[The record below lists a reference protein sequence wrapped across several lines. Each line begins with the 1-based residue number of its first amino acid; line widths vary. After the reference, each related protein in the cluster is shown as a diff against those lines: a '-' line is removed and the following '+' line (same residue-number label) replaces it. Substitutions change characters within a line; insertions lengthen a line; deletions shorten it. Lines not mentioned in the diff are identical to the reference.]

1 MAISSKIEEI
11 LLEITKNAGNISD
24 SLEKGIG
31 NIEVPGS
38 AIYEINN
45 LLSTAQTGYPYFGI
59 VETDPLGFLASYGA
73 TTDRYNVSF
82 SSGTVSYNGSLIQ
95 LTQQKVPIKKEFLKN
110 YYLTGSGSTAYKYG
124 ITVGLPL
131 EEAQKSIQT
140 FNTKVS
146 AASSTGSTMVFIS
159 DSISAESIGFPLEA
173 HVGSVYLRFSS
184 LNTDKTALFIDT
196 TYYTSAGYG
205 VLPSNISVD
214 TPVKYVFQP
223 RLKYIT
229 GFPIET
235 VSEDPE
241 AFIYYPPLPST
252 WLPVAKILI
261 KSPDDPIVAG
271 SGNSAWTR
279 TVVDMPT
286 STSSNLILGDSADVQ
301 DVTTACNSAI
311 KNLQAYRNDISISN
325 IVNAVTS
332 YSAAIANVEGYTINK
347 YWSLQPFRPT
357 QYYSKGLS
365 FSGLERFEFPENFT
379 RAYYNIN
386 STDLQ
391 HTFAIFR
398 GDLVTYNSPVIG
410 TSSIASTD
418 LTLGIIASSANISS
432 LQPGTQI
439 YGVTAVRTVEG
450 TDYVETVPT
459 YVSAVSL
466 NTTTGNYLSELS
478 WQGSGITN
486 ALFYHVYK
494 RPSLSTET
502 IEKRLTIVDDI
513 QYPAYNSLTPVT
525 DNSNLNL
532 SQYTALKFTTA
543 EDCYIGGV
551 SVKLGLNAPNQTSSL
566 GSTGLNFN
574 IYADNSGNPNY
585 SGLLTEQAVLDYSDI
600 LEGSAT
606 YTVRFPSGINITSGS
621 SYWVVINKPVD
632 FTTGAGTTD
641 IRIRYINSGSGLAKT
656 LNATFDGSSSWSS
669 VTGQGYLKLRG
680 YLDDGSIVGESFKRG
695 IKFTGRTSNS
705 SRRLSVYVPP
715 VDDITDKTGLIFNGS
730 SVAIASTTD
739 KNIKNELV
747 VSVTAKL
754 GENGIEKTMS
764 VTVPQ
769 GTARDRRFLL
779 GESTD
784 LFDRVTNVVVSPG
797 TSLRRIS
804 NGPILWDIYDL
815 ITVETE
821 P

>member
-31 NIEVPGS
+31 SVEVPGS

-45 LLSTAQTGYPYFGI
+45 LLTTAQNGYPYFGI
-59 VETDPLGFLASYGA
+59 VETIPLGFLASYGA
-73 TTDRYNVSF
+73 TTDRYNVIF
-82 SSGTVSYNGSLIQ
+82 SSGTVSYNGSLIS
-95 LTQQKVPIKKEFLKN
+95 LSQQKIPIKKEFLKN

-124 ITVGLPL
+124 VTIGLPL
-131 EEAQKSIQT
+131 EEAQKAIQT
-140 FNTKVS
+140 FNTTVS
-146 AASSTGSTMVFIS
+146 TASATGDTVIYIT

-173 HVGSVYLRFSS
+173 HVGSVYLRFSG
-184 LNTDKTALFIDT
+184 LNTEKTALFIDT
-196 TYYTSAGYG
+196 NYYTSAGYG
-205 VLPSNISVD
+205 LLPSNITAD
-214 TPVKYVFQP
+214 TPVKYIFQP

-229 GFPIET
+229 GFPVET

-241 AFIYYPPLPST
+241 AFIYYPPMPST

-261 KSPDDPIVAG
+261 KSPDNPIVAG
-271 SGNSAWTR
+271 TGNSAWVR
-279 TVVDMPT
+279 TVIDMPT

-301 DVTTACNSAI
+301 DVVSACSSSI
-311 KNLQAYRNDISISN
+311 KNLQAYKNDISIAN
-325 IVNAVTS
+325 IINAVTS
-332 YSAAIANVEGYTINK
+332 YSAALANIEGYTINK

-379 RAYYNIN
+379 KAYFNIN
-386 STDLQ
+386 SSDLQ
-391 HTFAIFR
+391 HTFATFR

-418 LTLGIIASSANISS
+418 LTLGIIAASANVST

-459 YVSAVSL
+459 YVSAISL
-466 NTTTGNYLSELS
+466 NTTTGNYLSELT
-478 WQGSGITN
+478 WQGAGITN

-513 QYPAYNSLTPVT
+513 QYAPYISLTPVT

-532 SQYTALKFTTA
+532 SQYTALKFTTTS
-543 EDCYIGGV
+543 DCYIGGV
-551 SVKLGLNAPNQTSSL
+551 SIKLGFNSANQVASS

-574 IYADNSGNPNY
+574 IYTDNSGSPNY
-585 SGLLTEQAVLDYSDI
+585 SGLLTEQTVLNYSDI

-606 YTVRFPSGINITSGS
+606 YTVRFPAGINVTSGS
-621 SYWVVINKPVD
+621 SYWLVINKPQS
-632 FTTGAGTTD
+632 FSTGVGTTD
-641 IRIRYINSGSGLAKT
+641 LRLRYINSGSGLAKT

-669 VTGQGYLKLRG
+669 FTGEGYLKLRG
-680 YLDDGSIVGESFKRG
+680 YLDDGSVIGESFKRG
-695 IKFTGRTSNS
+695 IKLTGRISNT

-715 VDDITDKTGLIFNGS
+715 VDNIVDNTGLLFNGS

-739 KNIKNELV
+739 KTIKNELV

-754 GENGIEKTMS
+754 GETGIEKTMS

-769 GTARDRRFLL
+769 GTVRDTRFLL
-779 GESTD
+779 GESAD
-784 LFDRVTNVVVSPG
+784 LFDRVTNIVVSPG
-797 TSLRRIS
+797 TNLKRIS

-815 ITVETE
+815 ITIETE

>member
-24 SLEKGIG
+24 SPEKGIG

-332 YSAAIANVEGYTINK
+332 
-347 YWSLQPFRPT
+347 
-357 QYYSKGLS
+357 
-365 FSGLERFEFPENFT
+365 
-379 RAYYNIN
+379 
-386 STDLQ
+386 
-391 HTFAIFR
+391 
-398 GDLVTYNSPVIG
+398 
-410 TSSIASTD
+410 
-418 LTLGIIASSANISS
+418 
-432 LQPGTQI
+432 
-439 YGVTAVRTVEG
+439 
-450 TDYVETVPT
+450 
-459 YVSAVSL
+459 
-466 NTTTGNYLSELS
+466 
-478 WQGSGITN
+478 
-486 ALFYHVYK
+486 
-494 RPSLSTET
+494 
-502 IEKRLTIVDDI
+502 
-513 QYPAYNSLTPVT
+513 
-525 DNSNLNL
+525 
-532 SQYTALKFTTA
+532 
-543 EDCYIGGV
+543 
-551 SVKLGLNAPNQTSSL
+551 
-566 GSTGLNFN
+566 
-574 IYADNSGNPNY
+574 
-585 SGLLTEQAVLDYSDI
+585 
-600 LEGSAT
+600 
-606 YTVRFPSGINITSGS
+606 
-621 SYWVVINKPVD
+621 
-632 FTTGAGTTD
+632 
-641 IRIRYINSGSGLAKT
+641 
-656 LNATFDGSSSWSS
+656 
-669 VTGQGYLKLRG
+669 
-680 YLDDGSIVGESFKRG
+680 
-695 IKFTGRTSNS
+695 
-705 SRRLSVYVPP
+705 
-715 VDDITDKTGLIFNGS
+715 
-730 SVAIASTTD
+730 
-739 KNIKNELV
+739 
-747 VSVTAKL
+747 
-754 GENGIEKTMS
+754 
-764 VTVPQ
+764 
-769 GTARDRRFLL
+769 
-779 GESTD
+779 
-784 LFDRVTNVVVSPG
+784 
-797 TSLRRIS
+797 
-804 NGPILWDIYDL
+804 
-815 ITVETE
+815 
-821 P
+821 

>member
-31 NIEVPGS
+31 SVEVPGS

-45 LLSTAQTGYPYFGI
+45 LLTTAQNGYPYFGI
-59 VETDPLGFLASYGA
+59 VETSPLGFLASYGA
-73 TTDRYNVSF
+73 TTDRYNVIF
-82 SSGTVSYNGSLIQ
+82 SSGTVSYNGSLIS
-95 LTQQKVPIKKEFLKN
+95 LSQQKIPIKKEFLKN

-124 ITVGLPL
+124 VTVGLPL
-131 EEAQKSIQT
+131 EEAQKAIQT
-140 FNTKVS
+140 FNTTVS
-146 AASSTGSTMVFIS
+146 TASATGDTAIYIT
-159 DSISAESIGFPLEA
+159 DSVSAESIGFPLEA
-173 HVGSVYLRFSS
+173 HVGSVYLRFSG
-184 LNTDKTALFIDT
+184 LNTEKTALFIDT
-196 TYYTSAGYG
+196 NYYTSAGYG
-205 VLPSNISVD
+205 LLPSDITAD
-214 TPVKYVFQP
+214 TPVKYIFQP

-229 GFPIET
+229 GFPVET

-241 AFIYYPPLPST
+241 AFIYYPPMPST
-252 WLPVAKILI
+252 WLPVAKILL
-261 KSPDDPIVAG
+261 KSPDNPIVAG
-271 SGNSAWTR
+271 TGNSAWVR
-279 TVVDMPT
+279 TVIDMPT

-301 DVTTACNSAI
+301 DVVSACSSSI
-311 KNLQAYRNDISISN
+311 KNLQAYKNDISIAN
-325 IVNAVTS
+325 IINAVTS
-332 YSAAIANVEGYTINK
+332 YSSALANLEGYTINK

-379 RAYYNIN
+379 KAYFNIN
-386 STDLQ
+386 SSDLQ
-391 HTFAIFR
+391 HTFATFR

-418 LTLGIIASSANISS
+418 LTLGIIAASANVSA

-459 YVSAVSL
+459 YVSAISL
-466 NTTTGNYLSELS
+466 NTTTGNYLSELT
-478 WQGSGITN
+478 WQGAGITN

-513 QYPAYNSLTPVT
+513 QYAPYISLTPVT

-532 SQYTALKFTTA
+532 SQYTALKFTTTS
-543 EDCYIGGV
+543 DCYIGGV
-551 SVKLGLNAPNQTSSL
+551 SIKLGFNAANQVASS

-574 IYADNSGNPNY
+574 IYTDNSGSPNY
-585 SGLLTEQAVLDYSDI
+585 SGLLTEQTVLNYSDI

-606 YTVRFPSGINITSGS
+606 YTVRFPAGINVTSGS
-621 SYWVVINKPVD
+621 SYWLVINKPQS
-632 FTTGAGTTD
+632 FTTGIGTTD
-641 IRIRYINSGSGLAKT
+641 LRLRYINSGSGLAKT

-669 VTGQGYLKLRG
+669 FTGEGYLKLRG
-680 YLDDGSIVGESFKRG
+680 YIDDGSVLGESFKRG
-695 IKFTGRTSNS
+695 IKLTGRISNT

-715 VDDITDKTGLIFNGS
+715 VDDIVDNTGLFFNGS

-739 KNIKNELV
+739 KTIKNELV

-754 GENGIEKTMS
+754 GETGTEKTMS

-769 GTARDRRFLL
+769 GTVRDTRFLL

-784 LFDRVTNVVVSPG
+784 IFDRVTNVVVSPG
-797 TSLRRIS
+797 TNLKRIS
-804 NGPILWDIYDL
+804 NGPILWDVYDL
-815 ITVETE
+815 ITIETE

>member
-31 NIEVPGS
+31 SVEVPGS

-45 LLSTAQTGYPYFGI
+45 LLTTAQNGYPYFGI
-59 VETDPLGFLASYGA
+59 VETSPLGFLASYGA
-73 TTDRYNVSF
+73 TTDRYNVIF
-82 SSGTVSYNGSLIQ
+82 SSGTVSYNGSLIS
-95 LTQQKVPIKKEFLKN
+95 LSQQKIPIKKEFLKN

-124 ITVGLPL
+124 VTIGLPL
-131 EEAQKSIQT
+131 EEAQKAIQT
-140 FNTKVS
+140 FNTTVS
-146 AASSTGSTMVFIS
+146 TASATGDTVIYIT

-173 HVGSVYLRFSS
+173 HVGSVYLRFSG
-184 LNTDKTALFIDT
+184 LNTEKTALFIDT
-196 TYYTSAGYG
+196 NYYTSAGYG
-205 VLPSNISVD
+205 LLPSNITAD
-214 TPVKYVFQP
+214 TPVKYIFQP

-229 GFPIET
+229 GFPVET

-241 AFIYYPPLPST
+241 AFIYYPPMPST

-261 KSPDDPIVAG
+261 KSPDNPIVAG
-271 SGNSAWTR
+271 TGNSAWVR
-279 TVVDMPT
+279 TVIDMPT

-301 DVTTACNSAI
+301 DVVSACSSSI
-311 KNLQAYRNDISISN
+311 KNLQAYKNDISIAN
-325 IVNAVTS
+325 IINAVTS
-332 YSAAIANVEGYTINK
+332 YSAALANLEGYTINK

-379 RAYYNIN
+379 KAYFNIN
-386 STDLQ
+386 SSDLQ
-391 HTFAIFR
+391 HTFATFR

-418 LTLGIIASSANISS
+418 LTLGIITASANVST

-459 YVSAVSL
+459 YVSAISL
-466 NTTTGNYLSELS
+466 NTTTGNYLSELT
-478 WQGSGITN
+478 WQGAGITN

-513 QYPAYNSLTPVT
+513 QYAPYISLTPVT

-532 SQYTALKFTTA
+532 SQYTALKFTTTS
-543 EDCYIGGV
+543 DCYIGGV
-551 SVKLGLNAPNQTSSL
+551 SIKLGFNAANQVASS

-574 IYADNSGNPNY
+574 IYTDNSGSPNY
-585 SGLLTEQAVLDYSDI
+585 SGLLTEQTVLNYSDI

-606 YTVRFPSGINITSGS
+606 YTVRFPAGINVTSGS
-621 SYWVVINKPVD
+621 SYWLVINKPQS
-632 FTTGAGTTD
+632 FTTGIGTTD
-641 IRIRYINSGSGLAKT
+641 LRLRYINSGSGLAKT

-669 VTGQGYLKLRG
+669 FTGEGYLKLRG
-680 YLDDGSIVGESFKRG
+680 YLDDGSVIGESFKRG
-695 IKFTGRTSNS
+695 IKLTGRISNT

-715 VDDITDKTGLIFNGS
+715 VDNIVDNTGLLFNGS

-739 KNIKNELV
+739 KTIKNELV

-754 GENGIEKTMS
+754 GETGIEKTMS

-769 GTARDRRFLL
+769 GTVRDTRFLL

-784 LFDRVTNVVVSPG
+784 LFDRVTNIVVSPG
-797 TSLRRIS
+797 TNLKRIS

-815 ITVETE
+815 ITIETE